1 MAWIKIDRQ
10 ITEHWIWTDP
20 IKLKWWLDII
30 MFVNFEDK
38 KVLIGNELYDCKR
51 GQSMLSLKSWG
62 ERWNVSKDT
71 VRNFFSLLEKDH
83 MILHENCTKTTR
95 ITVCNYDTYQ
105 SDLHARQT
113 QSKRKANAT
122 PTQLKK
128 EEELKKEKEE
138 LSKDNYICQ
147 TKFEKY
153 KKWVNEN
160 CPNVSKLE
168 IQMTEENFNV
178 LTSKY
183 DSQLITDKLLAME
196 NKKDLVKKYK
206 SVYLTLNAWLKMK

>member
-10 ITEHWIWTDP
+10 ITDHWIWSDP

-71 VRNFFSLLEKDH
+71 VRNFFYLLERDH
-83 MILHENCTKTTR
+83 MIAHENCTKTTR

-105 SDLHARQT
+105 GDLHAKQT
-113 QSKRKANAT
+113 QSKRKPNAT

-128 EEELKKEKEE
+128 EEE

-153 KKWVNEN
+153 EKWVKTN

-183 DSQLITDKLLAME
+183 DSQFITDKLLAME